1 MKKININ
8 VPEEF
13 LAKIDDF
20 ADQKHM
26 TRTAYILSAVADRIS
41 TDEFLKAQPDITRKM
56 QELTEALN
64 EVAKSNDKDFAGIF
78 GQERIDL

>member
-8 VPEEF
+8 VPEDL
-13 LAKIDDF
+13 LAKIDDL

-41 TDEFLKAQPDITRKM
+41 ADEFLKAQPDINRKM
-56 QELTEALN
+56 KELTEALS
-64 EVAKSNDKDFAGIF
+64 EVAKTSDKDFAGIF

>member
-8 VPEEF
+8 FDEEL
-13 LAKIDDF
+13 LAKIDDL

-26 TRTAYILSAVADRIS
+26 TRTAYITNAVIDRIS
-41 TDEFLKAQPDITRKM
+41 ADEFLKAQPDIDRKM
-56 QELTEALN
+56 KELTEALN
-64 EVAKSNDKDFAGIF
+64 EVAKMTDKDFAGII